1 MEESVTTQTPPVCS
15 YCHQPVLSSYY
26 FCPNCGTKL
35 SLDPLSTSIEAQVL
49 LYAFSITLPL
59 ICFIFVSKWSGLKYY
74 RSSDEKTKTI
84 GTIAFLILIIST
96 LVTIWLAYAWTQ
108 EVINSL
114 NKSIS
119 MDLGI

>member
-1 MEESVTTQTPPVCS
+1 MEPSTTKQTTPTCS

-26 FCPNCGTKL
+26 FCPNCGNTL
-35 SLDPLSTSIEAQVL
+35 NAAPLSTSLVSQIGI
-49 LYAFSITLPL
+49 YAFSIILPL
-59 ICFIFVSKWSGLKYY
+59 ICFIFVSKWPGLKYY